1 MGYHI
6 YYKVTSIIENT
17 KTVNFNGLE
26 YFYKIVTI
34 QDPFLKRDEF
44 FIVQSI
50 NKKEVEK
57 YVLGYEHKGE
67 YCM

>member
-6 YYKVTSIIENT
+6 YYKVINIIEDT

-34 QDPFLKRDEF
+34 QDPILKIDEI
-44 FIVQSI
+44 FIAQSI
-50 NKKEVEK
+50 NKEEVDK
-57 YVLGYEHKGE
+57 YVLGYEHKGQ